1 MPLPPTTTPPGDE
14 TPVRGRDDACPGAL
28 RLHRADDGSLA
39 RIRVPGG
46 LLTARQAEA
55 LGRVSEELG
64 DGRLD
69 ITSRGNAQVRG
80 LAAGCGAELAARLR
94 TTGLLPSD
102 RHDRVRNI
110 VASPLSGLDGRGHA
124 DVVAW
129 VRELDAALC
138 DDSPTGPAGRG
149 ELSPLSGLSG
159 RFLFALDDGRGDV
172 AALGAD
178 VTLIATADGGAVL
191 RCGGPLPGPGVS
203 PPSGATH
210 PDTAARLARRTDGP
224 DPLGRGAEANTGG
237 AGAASLATN
246 GSMAGGGGLRVRGE
260 DAPRAAALA
269 AVEFLTR
276 VRESGTRAWRV
287 RELPAEHAV
296 TTCGLA
302 ARLAGAGIE
311 AVPVEHTPAPAS
323 AAPPAPGPVPGPNGR
338 HALSIALPLGRVSA
352 AQWRLLTTLASR
364 GGADELRMTPWRGV
378 VLPGFAPDDA
388 PGALSELAGA
398 GLVTT
403 PDSPW
408 LGVGACTGRPG
419 CAKSLADV
427 RADAARMV
435 ADVTRGRAAGT
446 GRVVAGAADTP
457 DTAGASANTV
467 GAVAAPAGAVAD
479 PARRDV
485 DPARRDADSGHV
497 DTGHVVAGGS
507 PPWPVSG
514 TTSGG
519 GRAGPEPLPVYVSG
533 CERRCGHPGGHW
545 VDALAIGDT
554 GYRVTVRGAGGDTPE
569 TDSVDVTA
577 EQLAGAVAAARG
589 TT

>member
-1 MPLPPTTTPPGDE
+1 MLAAMSLPPTTTPSGDE

-28 RLHRADDGSLA
+28 RLHPADDGSLA

-46 LLTARQAEA
+46 LLTIRQAWV
-55 LGRVSEELG
+55 LGRVAEELG

-94 TTGLLPSD
+94 AAGLLPSD

-110 VASPLSGLDGRGHA
+110 VASPLSGLDGGGHA

-129 VRELDAALC
+129 VRELDAVLC
-138 DDSPTGPAGRG
+138 DDAWPGHG
-149 ELSPLSGLSG
+149 ELSGLSG

-178 VTLIATADGGAVL
+178 VTLIATPGGGAVL
-191 RCGGPLPGPGVS
+191 RCGGPPPGPGVS

-210 PDTAARLARRTDGP
+210 PDAAARRGGRRNGSDT
-224 DPLGRGAEANTGG
+224 LGRRAEANTGG
-237 AGAASLATN
+237 DCVASVAAD
-246 GSMAGGGGLRVRGE
+246 GSVAGGGGLWVRGE

-276 VRESGTRAWRV
+276 VRDSGTRAWRV
-287 RELPAEHAV
+287 RELPAEHSV
-296 TTCGLA
+296 TTGGLA
-302 ARLAGAGIE
+302 ARLADAGIR
-311 AVPVEHTPAPAS
+311 AVPVRHTPAPAS
-323 AAPPAPGPVPGPNGR
+323 ATPPAPGPVPGPDGR
-338 HALSIALPLGRVSA
+338 HALSVALPLGRVSA
-352 AQWRLLTTLASR
+352 AQWRLLTGLAHRS
-364 GGADELRMTPWRGV
+364 GADELRMTPWRGV

-388 PGALSELAGA
+388 RGALSELSDA

-427 RADAARMV
+427 RCHAARMV
-435 ADVTRGRAAGT
+435 A
-446 GRVVAGAADTP
+446 
-457 DTAGASANTV
+457 
-467 GAVAAPAGAVAD
+467 
-479 PARRDV
+479 
-485 DPARRDADSGHV
+485 
-497 DTGHVVAGGS
+497 GGS
-507 PPWPVSG
+507 EPRPVSG
-514 TTSGG
+514 TASD
-519 GRAGPEPLPVYVSG
+519 GRRGAPGPLPVYVSG
-533 CERRCGHPGGHW
+533 CERRCGHPGGRW
-545 VDALAIGDT
+545 VDVLATGDT
-554 GYRVTVRGAGGDTPE
+554 DYRVTVRGGAKDDTPE
-569 TDSVDVTA
+569 AEDGVEVTA

>member
-1 MPLPPTTTPPGDE
+1 M
-14 TPVRGRDDACPGAL
+14 RGRDDACPGAL
-28 RLHRADDGSLA
+28 RLHPADDGSLA

-94 TTGLLPSD
+94 TAGLLPSD

-149 ELSPLSGLSG
+149 ELSALSGLSG

-203 PPSGATH
+203 RPSGATH
-210 PDTAARLARRTDGP
+210 PDTAARRARRTDGS

-237 AGAASLATN
+237 AGATSLATN
-246 GSMAGGGGLRVRGE
+246 GSMAGGAGLRVRGQ

-296 TTCGLA
+296 TTGGLA

-323 AAPPAPGPVPGPNGR
+323 GAPPAPGPVPGPNGR

-446 GRVVAGAADTP
+446 GRVVAGAADT
-457 DTAGASANTV
+457 AGASANT
-467 GAVAAPAGAVAD
+467 AGAVAD
-479 PARRDV
+479 PAGMV
-485 DPARRDADSGHV
+485 ADPARRDADSGHV
-497 DTGHVVAGGS
+497 DTGHVVVGGS

-533 CERRCGHPGGHW
+533 CERRCGHPGGRW

-554 GYRVTVRGAGGDTPE
+554 AYRVTVRGAGGDTPE